1 MRAYGIPLVVVC
13 AAIAMRTGGSD
24 RNIATAATLP
34 AIEIPIK
41 FTFVA
46 AAQNGAYYPPL
57 GQQQGGRYPVQ
68 PQPYQGSVTV
78 PPGATGEQVYQMAM
92 NANSNGQKGQ
102 AIAYLQKSAE
112 MGYPKGEWAIGIDYL
127 KGVGVRHD
135 LQQAVHWLSLSAD
148 AGFRAGQY
156 QMGDMYERGEGV
168 PQDGARAIQM
178 YQLAA
183 AQHSADAE
191 FALGLDYEF
200 GKNVGH
206 NRQLAIQYLRESSR
220 DGTNTIGNDLANALA
235 KAPATMRFASL
246 EDIGAYLHPPHK
258 LTAQDRA
265 RCGTEYNFHAGYGGT
280 LQISDYCQRHF
291 GCPYTIGA
299 TEYTCVTPQVQRI
312 YP

>member
-1 MRAYGIPLVVVC
+1 MS
-13 AAIAMRTGGSD
+13 AAFAAAPAETPSGGSD
-24 RNIATAATLP
+24 AELP
-34 AIEIPIK
+34 AIVIPIQVS
-41 FTFVA
+41 FEPGSREAMQQSGYYQPVA
-46 AAQNGAYYPPL
+46 
-57 GQQQGGRYPVQ
+57 
-68 PQPYQGSVTV
+68 PQPYKRRCGTIATDVCPTDVAV

-178 YQLAA
+178 YKLAA